1 MSDLTSPTAAV
12 ITVGVIIVVATTI
25 AWCGYRQPGAQSK
38 RADGGTIA
46 GDGGIGSFDDTA
58 QAHHPHLTTSAVPT
72 ATAAGAMVVV
82 ATAGDIDCTGGPG
95 DGQGGPKR

>member
-12 ITVGVIIVVATTI
+12 IMVGVIIVVATTI

-46 GDGGIGSFDDTA
+46 GDGGIGSFNDTA
-58 QAHHPHLTTSAVPT
+58 QAHHPHDVGGSHGHGG
-72 ATAAGAMVVV
+72 GAMVVV